1 MKKIL
6 LISLILLP
14 SIIQAETSYYKN
26 LVEKDGLFYKKGS
39 DEPYSGSVKGS
50 QIGLMVEGKREKEW
64 KEFYPDGNIKREVT
78 FKNGVQNGL
87 GSSYFPDGKLLMRGN
102 LINGLQDGVWEK
114 FYPNGN
120 VEVKLTFKSGNRE
133 GLKEAYDENGKIKAK
148 EWCVKNF
155 CTDITD
161 Q

>member
-1 MKKIL
+1 MKKTL

-39 DEPYSGSVKGS
+39 DEPYSGSVEGS

-64 KEFYPDGNIKREVT
+64 KEFYPDGNIKREVA
-78 FKNGVQNGL
+78 FKNGVQHGL
-87 GSSYFPDGKLLMRGN
+87 GSSYFSDGKLLMRGN
-102 LINGLQDGVWEK
+102 LINGLQVGVWKK

-120 VEVKLTFKSGNRE
+120 VEVKQTFKENNRE
-133 GLKEAYDENGKIKAK
+133 ELRESSDENGKIKAK
-148 EWCVKNF
+148 NGA
-155 CTDITD
+155 
-161 Q
+161 

>member
-6 LISLILLP
+6 LVSLFLFSPTIT
-14 SIIQAETSYYKN
+14 AETSYYKN
-26 LVEKDGLFYKKGS
+26 LIEKEGLFYKKGS
-39 DEPYSGSVKGS
+39 NKPYSGSVKGS
-50 QIGLMVEGKREKEW
+50 QIGLMVKGKREKEW
-64 KEFYPDGNIKREVT
+64 KEFYPNGNIKREVS
-78 FKNGVQNGL
+78 FKNGVQHGL

-102 LINGLQDGVWEK
+102 LINGLQDGVWKK

-120 VEVKLTFKSGNRE
+120 VEIKLTFKEGNRE
-133 GLKEAYDENGKIKAK
+133 GLKEVFDEIGEIISK

>member
-1 MKKIL
+1 MV
-6 LISLILLP
+6 
-14 SIIQAETSYYKN
+14 Y
-26 LVEKDGLFYKKGS
+26 FKKGS
-39 DEPYSGSVKGS
+39 DEPYSRSVKGS

-64 KEFYPDGNIKREVT
+64 KEFYPMEISKERLHLKTVFNTV
-78 FKNGVQNGL
+78 L

-102 LINGLQDGVWEK
+102 IINGLQDGVWKK

-120 VEVKLTFKSGNRE
+120 VEVKLTFKEGNRE
-133 GLKEAYDENGKIKAK
+133 GLKEAYDENGTIKSK

-155 CTDITD
+155 CTDITN